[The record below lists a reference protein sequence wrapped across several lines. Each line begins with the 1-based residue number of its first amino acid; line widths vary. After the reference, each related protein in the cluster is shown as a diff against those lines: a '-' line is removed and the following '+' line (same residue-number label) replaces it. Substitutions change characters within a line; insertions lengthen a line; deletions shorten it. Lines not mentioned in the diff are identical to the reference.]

1 MKEMQE
7 RQEIEPDDVE
17 EMKKNEAILIDDGI
31 L

>member
-17 EMKKNEAILIDDGI
+17 EMKKNEAVLIDDGI